1 MAHPI
6 PNAHVVAEP
15 WFQSLR
21 GLKRDPNTK
30 LRTLAAPVRTLAHA
44 CADVLHERAA
54 YSIRMRQST
63 TPAKD

>member
-1 MAHPI
+1 MTRPI

-21 GLKRDPNTK
+21 GLKRSPHAQ

-54 YSIRMRQST
+54 YNIRLK
-63 TPAKD
+63 AKKTS

>member
-1 MAHPI
+1 MTHPI

-21 GLKRDPNTK
+21 SLKRDPNTK

-54 YSIRMRQST
+54 YEIRLLK
-63 TPAKD
+63 ANKGA